1 MLVFAPRLAMIEQER
16 RDRELALRLAQ
27 DPDAVDTE
35 AAQQVPKSPLQ
46 RYADNFISLSIHLF
60 RVVAFFFP
68 PRSRGSNIDIL
79 SREWDIT
86 GCDCTIAGISRKF
99 CSSSNRVDLNR
110 NTLLPERKT

>member
-35 AAQQVPKSPLQ
+35 AAQQVPQSPLQ

-60 RVVAFFFP
+60 RVVAFFFLHVP
-68 PRSRGSNIDIL
+68 GVL
-79 SREWDIT
+79 
-86 GCDCTIAGISRKF
+86 
-99 CSSSNRVDLNR
+99 
-110 NTLLPERKT
+110 TLIF